1 MKSPNRK
8 TVKKI
13 RSVRRKSPNRNI
25 VKKSRSVRRKSPNR
39 KTMKKIRSV
48 RRKSPNRNI
57 VKKSRSVRRKSPN
70 RNIVKKSRS
79 VRRKSP
85 NRNIVKKIR
94 SVRRKSPNRNI
105 VKKSR
110 SVYLKSPNRKN
121 IRLRG
126 GVNKCEVCGSTQN
139 LVMTNKY
146 MGVETYKCENT
157 KKEKCRKQ
165 AAENNAKKKQAE
177 REQLKQEQLAA
188 KEKEDNDRKL
198 DIVVSNIIR
207 EIQSWEKKR
216 KRNLK
221 KKFKNVKD
229 VFTSISDEDTLAK
242 ANDDLEEE
250 TKENLAKIEK
260 LASDQMFIIER
271 ESPFYVANIRR
282 IKEEERKEIK
292 RKEREEYQ
300 ALKDSS
306 SLTLRE
312 DQLSK
317 DDFESLTTYKTL
329 HREREALNTR
339 RKLDNAVRESDYYK
353 QDRILITYSVD
364 SINKQNIH
372 QQNAHSIEVH
382 CSTLRPALEQG
393 PVGESNRDKFF
404 GHVSLYI
411 YRDDPTNPEIYHFGI
426 NPHNTSIKTLIPEFW
441 PSKEL
446 LEQDRIRLSIIP
458 SYQIYFPE
466 HNSAKQLLLD
476 YYEFCIASCPI
487 RTLGHAPEKLK
498 SLREMTSW
506 RPKTPEDDDEDD
518 DEDLPQI
525 DPGIENLSY
534 GERLTRIQDIGLE
547 LRTIREA
554 DSTGRHEQDDSPFTY
569 LKWDR
574 RD

>member
-8 TVKKI
+8 T
-13 RSVRRKSPNRNI
+13 

-39 KTMKKIRSV
+39 KT
-48 RRKSPNRNI
+48 

-85 NRNIVKKIR
+85 NRKSPNRKSPNRKTVKKSR

-110 SVYLKSPNRKN
+110 SVRRKSPNRKN

-126 GVNKCEVCGSTQN
+126 GGKCAVCGSTTQN
-139 LVMTNKY
+139 LVDKF
-146 MGVETYKCENT
+146 MGIETYKCENT
-157 KKEKCRKQ
+157 KNFQDKCKKK
-165 AAENNAKKKQAE
+165 AAENASKKKQAE
-177 REQLKQEQLAA
+177 RERLKQEQLAA
-188 KEKEDNDRKL
+188 KEKEDNDKKL

-207 EIQSWEKKR
+207 EIQRWEEKR

-221 KKFKNVKD
+221 KKFKNVKNH
-229 VFTSISDEDTLAK
+229 FTSSISDEDTLAK
-242 ANDDLEEE
+242 AIDDLDEE
-250 TKENLAKIEK
+250 TNENLEKIKK
-260 LASDQMFIIER
+260 LASDQMYRIEK
-271 ESPFYVANIRR
+271 ESPLYVANIRR
-282 IKEEERKEIK
+282 RKEEERKEIK

-317 DDFESLTTYKTL
+317 DDFESLKTYKTL
-329 HREREALNTR
+329 HREREALNTKR
-339 RKLDNAVRESDYYK
+339 NLDNAVRESDYNK
-353 QDRILITYSVD
+353 QDAILITYSVD

-382 CSTLRPALEQG
+382 CTTLRPDLQQG
-393 PVGESNRDKFF
+393 PLGDSNRDKFF

-411 YRDDPTNPEIYHFGI
+411 YRDNPAKPEVYHFGI

-441 PSKEL
+441 PSKQL
-446 LEQDRIRLSIIP
+446 LEQDLISLSDIP
-458 SYQIYFPE
+458 SYQRFFPE
-466 HNSAKQLLLD
+466 HNSAQQLLLD
-476 YYEFCIASCPI
+476 YYDFCIASCPT

-506 RPKTPEDDDEDD
+506 RPKPKPPEDD

-547 LRTIREA
+547 LRNIRET
-554 DSTGRHEQDDSPFTY
+554 DPTGIYEQDDSPFTY
-569 LKWDR
+569 LTWGPKR
-574 RD
+574 IV